1 MKYARLSLSLLLPVL
16 LVLTLGSC
24 TSILTTT
31 QVKGVWKDPK
41 FAAGPVKKIFV
52 ISLMKIKPGGREA
65 VENAI
70 VAKLQAG
77 GVAAVAAHT
86 VKGDDTQLVDA
97 IRDSGADAV
106 LMAQVRWLSSY
117 EPYAVTETMASP
129 SPDKMGHSDFF
140 KDQGADEPGDYK
152 VAKIGTGL
160 WTGAFGKQ
168 VWTAFT
174 DSYDASDLARNI
186 PDYTTKLVAAL
197 ARDGMIVVTKPG
209 S

>member
-1 MKYARLSLSLLLPVL
+1 MKLTRFSLPLLLPML
-16 LVLTLGSC
+16 LCLVLGSC
-24 TSILTTT
+24 TSMSTST
-31 QVKGVWKDPK
+31 QVTGVWKDPK
-41 FAAGPVKKIFV
+41 YVAGPVRKIFV
-52 ISLMKIKPGGREA
+52 ISLIKIRPGGREA
-65 VENAI
+65 VEDAI
-70 VAKLQAG
+70 VTRLQAS
-77 GVAAVAAHT
+77 GVAAVASHT
-86 VKGDDTQLVDA
+86 IKGDDTQLTDA
-97 IRDSGADAV
+97 IRSSGADAV

-117 EPYAVTETMASP
+117 EPYVVTETMASP

-140 KDQGADEPGDYK
+140 KNQGADEPGDFK

>member
-1 MKYARLSLSLLLPVL
+1 MKYALFSLSLLLPV
-16 LVLTLGSC
+16 VLTLGGC
-24 TSILTTT
+24 TSLATTT

-41 FAAGPVKKIFV
+41 YVAGPVKKIFV
-52 ISLMKIKPGGREA
+52 ISLMKIRPGGREA
-65 VENAI
+65 VEDAI
-70 VAKLQAG
+70 VARLQAG

-97 IRDSGADAV
+97 IRSSGADAV

-117 EPYAVTETMASP
+117 EPYVVTETFASP

-174 DSYDASDLARNI
+174 DSYDAYDLARNI

-197 ARDGMIVVTKPG
+197 ARDGMIVVAKPG